1 MKLHS
6 LSVLALS
13 AAFLVGCGGPA
24 TVEYRLTFDTQDA
37 GMVKEFT
44 DATIRVM
51 QRRMER
57 LSVDMT
63 KQEIAKDADGVT
75 VTIGMSDGNAA
86 QALTDELTAPFDLN
100 IMTMAESETGADL
113 VVEGLGG
120 FNATDVTHEDIEM
133 VASGTNVET
142 EAGYVLLHFTD
153 AGLAKMR
160 AVFASNV
167 GKSIGLFVRG
177 RLVSSL
183 EVKSA
188 ELPSPLAIDG
198 VPNAELAA
206 IFADDVNVGSHVTV
220 SPL

>member
-1 MKLHS
+1 MKFHA
-6 LSVLALS
+6 LSVFALS

-37 GMVKEFT
+37 GLTKEFT

-51 QRRMER
+51 QRRMDH
-57 LSVDMT
+57 LGVDMT
-63 KQEIAKDADGVT
+63 KQDIAKDADGVT
-75 VTIGMSDGNAA
+75 VTIGMSDGDVAD
-86 QALTDELTAPFDLN
+86 ALTEELTAPFDLN
-100 IMTMAESETGADL
+100 IMTMAETETGADL

-120 FNATDVTHEDIEM
+120 FNATDVTHEDITM
-133 VASGTNVET
+133 VTSGSN
-142 EAGYVLLHFTD
+142 EATGVGYVLLHFTD

-160 AVFASNV
+160 AVFAANV

-188 ELPSPLAIDG
+188 ELPSPLVIDG
-198 VPNAELAA
+198 VPNPELAA
-206 IFADDVNVGSHVTV
+206 IFADDVNVGTHVTV

>member
-1 MKLHS
+1 MKFHS
-6 LSVLALS
+6 LSVFALS
-13 AAFLVGCGGPA
+13 AAFLVGCGGPG

-51 QRRMER
+51 QRRMDR
-57 LSVDMT
+57 LGVDMT
-63 KQEIAKDADGVT
+63 EQNIAKDSDGVT
-75 VTIGMSDGNAA
+75 VTIGMSNGDAA
-86 QALTDELTAPFDLN
+86 DALTEELTAPFDLN
-100 IMTMAESETGADL
+100 IMTMAESESGADL

-120 FNATDVTHEDIEM
+120 FNATDVTHEDIKM
-133 VASGTNVET
+133 VASGTNTET
-142 EAGYVLLHFTD
+142 EGGYVLLHFTD
-153 AGLAKMR
+153 AGIAKMR
-160 AVFASNV
+160 AVFAANV

-188 ELPSPLAIDG
+188 ELPSPLVIDG
-198 VPNAELAA
+198 VPNPELAA

>member
-1 MKLHS
+1 MKFHA
-6 LSVLALS
+6 LSVFALS

-37 GMVKEFT
+37 GLTKEFT

-51 QRRMER
+51 QRRMDR
-57 LSVDMT
+57 LGVDMT
-63 KQEIAKDADGVT
+63 KQDIAKDADGVT
-75 VTIGMSDGNAA
+75 VTIGMSNGDTAD
-86 QALTDELTAPFDLN
+86 ALTKEMTAPFDLN
-100 IMTMAESETGADL
+100 IMTMAEAETGADL

-120 FNATDVTHEDIEM
+120 FNATDITHEDINM
-133 VASGTNVET
+133 VASGSNDATG
-142 EAGYVLLHFTD
+142 AGYVLLHFTD

-160 AVFASNV
+160 AVFAANV
-167 GKSIGLFVRG
+167 GNSIGLFVRG

-188 ELPSPLAIDG
+188 ELPSPLVIDG
-198 VPNAELAA
+198 VPNPELAA
-206 IFADDVNVGSHVTV
+206 IFADDVNVGTHVTV

>member
-1 MKLHS
+1 MKFHS

-13 AAFLVGCGGPA
+13 TAFLVGCGGPG
-24 TVEYRLTFDTQDA
+24 TVDYRLTFDTQDA

-51 QRRMER
+51 QRRMDR
-57 LSVDMT
+57 LGVDMT

-75 VTIGMSDGNAA
+75 VSIGMSDGNAA
-86 QALTDELTAPFDLN
+86 QALTDELTAPFDLQ
-100 IMTMAESETGADL
+100 IMTMAETETGADL

-120 FNATDVTHEDIEM
+120 FNATNVTHEDIEM
-133 VASGTNVET
+133 VASGMNDET
-142 EAGYVLLHFTD
+142 GAGYILLHFTD
-153 AGLAKMR
+153 AGDAKMR

-177 RLVSSL
+177 MLVSSL

-198 VPNAELAA
+198 VPNPELAA